1 MSYGMGSASA
11 YQQAK
16 KSNKQY
22 AQNELHKFLHRFAQ
36 KHLQSPQVQ
45 QFLDNY
51 EDLITVVLTV
61 LMTPQAEPKPA
72 MGHHEPTGKKAQH
85 MHEDQKILYSDSQ
98 KDDQGNSV
106 CLDHSAMLVPSDD
119 MKKFVYNDVLF
130 GKRVWAFHKFGNYT
144 LDSESSD
151 EQN

>member
-61 LMTPQAEPKPA
+61 LMTPQAEPTKA
-72 MGHHEPTGKKAQH
+72 MGHNGPKGDRARH
-85 MHEDQKILYSDSQ
+85 MDQDLNILHSDPQ

-106 CLDHSAMLVPSDD
+106 CVDHSAMLVPSDD
-119 MKKFVYNDVLF
+119 MKKFVYKKYLF
-130 GKRVWAFHKFGNYT
+130 ADQQWSFQKFGNY
-144 LDSESSD
+144 LKK
-151 EQN
+151 